1 MKIAEIKFQPNNFQV
16 QGVAVTVTQAYDEKS
31 GMGKNGKAWMLR
43 SMMVAD
49 DSGES
54 IKLTWWSP
62 TIHDVSLIAGNQFY
76 INKCK
81 VHHNQY
87 NGQVQVELQCSGN
100 EMVHQS
106 MGGMQ
111 APAAPVAASMHS
123 ALESLH
129 ASHNVPVTN
138 MGLPAQSLGQL
149 AVPQPVPCLTPGVGV
164 NVPTKL
170 TDLQMLEKMR
180 QYSTILRSFLPER
193 EVQSAIATLVISCQK
208 GQCTMTP
215 LDDPNDLSGVIP
227 F

>member
-106 MGGMQ
+106 AGGMQ
-111 APAAPVAASMHS
+111 APAAPVVNSM
-123 ALESLH
+123 
-129 ASHNVPVTN
+129 ND
-138 MGLPAQSLGQL
+138 
-149 AVPQPVPCLTPGVGV
+149 AVATMQPVAAPMPTLPMAPWVAPQST
-164 NVPTKL
+164 TKL

-180 QYSTILRSFLPER
+180 QYSTILREFLPEG
-193 EVQSAIATLVISCQK
+193 EVQSAIATLIISCQK

-215 LDDPNDLSGVIP
+215 LVDPNDLSEVIP